1 MLLADVQPFVRYS
14 RVQSTIPLWEGAVG
28 LDNRFFVCTSGS
40 GAITVDGVSYPLS
53 RGSVIGWR
61 AGMTYSY
68 QPNEEGMVLIGCNYD
83 LTQSAR
89 QNSVPVPPCNW
100 RDFTADKLLEDNVQI
115 DDAAALSGAFCLTA
129 GGDIV
134 EKMNLIN
141 LEYSRHMLF
150 STERCNSLFKDV
162 LVQCARLMQTAD
174 GDMGCKIAERV
185 IGYVGAHLGER
196 LTNATVA
203 AQLNYHP
210 NYISRVMRELTG
222 MSLHSY
228 VLECRI
234 SKAISL
240 LESTRMSI
248 TDIAAETGFG
258 DVSHFSKLFRKKT
271 GKCPTD
277 FRT

>member
-1 MLLADVQPFVRYS
+1 M
-14 RVQSTIPLWEGAVG
+14 
-28 LDNRFFVCTSGS
+28 
-40 GAITVDGVSYPLS
+40 
-53 RGSVIGWR
+53 
-61 AGMTYSY
+61 
-68 QPNEEGMVLIGCNYD
+68 
-83 LTQSAR
+83 
-89 QNSVPVPPCNW
+89 
-100 RDFTADKLLEDNVQI
+100 
-115 DDAAALSGAFCLTA
+115 
-129 GGDIV
+129 
-134 EKMNLIN
+134 
-141 LEYSRHMLF
+141 HF
-150 STERCNSLFKDV
+150 STNRCNSLFKDV